1 MTSFTDLNSV
11 AHIDES
17 SSMKRTEHRTERNR
31 TEQNGK
37 LKYGPKHVMYTHHT
51 HTI

>member
-17 SSMKRTEHRTERNR
+17 SSMKRTEQNKTEWKTQIWAEAAYIVYMNLC
-31 TEQNGK
+31 T
-37 LKYGPKHVMYTHHT
+37 
-51 HTI
+51 